1 MFNCP
6 RFDHWGAFQLAVC
19 FYNMLLSFFEY
30 FLLSGTTK
38 CSRLELFF
46 LNSRVSHFSRRSW
59 FFLVENSPLKRE
71 IYDLD
76 EFFCLDLFSAKNKGL
91 WSQFSLV
98 TQLCLT
104 LCNPTDCSVPGF
116 PVHNQLQELTQTHVH
131 WVSDAIQPS
140 HPLLSPSPPA
150 SVFSSES
157 VLHIR
162 WPKYASF
169 SFSISPSNEYSGQ
182 ISFRMD
188 CLDLLAVQGT
198 LKSFLQHYSL
208 KASILRR
215 SAFFMVQLSHPYM
228 TTGKTIALTRWTFLG
243 KVMSLLSNMLSRL
256 IMAFLPRMV

>member
-6 RFDHWGAFQLAVC
+6 RFDHWGAFQLAGC
-19 FYNMLLSFFEY
+19 LYNMLLSFFEY

-46 LNSRVSHFSRRSW
+46 LNSRVSHFSRKSW

-104 LCNPTDCSVPGF
+104 LCNPTDCSMPGF
-116 PVHNQLQELTQTHVH
+116 PVHNLLPELTQTHVH

-169 SFSISPSNEYSGQ
+169 SFSISPSNEYSGL
-182 ISFRMD
+182 ISVRMD
-188 CLDLLAVQGT
+188 WV
-198 LKSFLQHYSL
+198 KSLLQHHSS
-208 KASILRR
+208 KASVLRC
-215 SAFFMVQLSHPYM
+215 SAYLMVRLSHSYI
-228 TTGKTIALTRWTFLG
+228 TTGKTKALTIQTFVC
-243 KVMSLLSNMLSRL
+243 KVKSLLICCLGFS
-256 IMAFLPRMV
+256 